1 MEQMNDLVWSNERR
15 RLGDLVP
22 WPRNPRQI
30 KRGLSARDR
39 TPRRGD
45 VFETLQRY
53 FVDHVVTTKLV
64 VSEARNFPEIAQFYY
79 DKVIHRSRLQLLRV
93 VERAISRG
101 EFRPLDVKATVDA
114 IILPI
119 LMMAIWRHSLCD
131 CGPMSDPQ
139 LFLSTLSDI
148 LVSGLRK
155 E

>member
-53 FVDHVVTTKLV
+53 FVDHVVTTDFDAHPLPPQVITNSGRCFAKDICRRADGDKLSV
-64 VSEARNFPEIAQFYY
+64 VDSQLTS
-79 DKVIHRSRLQLLRV
+79 RSCLH
-93 VERAISRG
+93 VELA
-101 EFRPLDVKATVDA
+101 
-114 IILPI
+114 
-119 LMMAIWRHSLCD
+119 
-131 CGPMSDPQ
+131 
-139 LFLSTLSDI
+139 
-148 LVSGLRK
+148 
-155 E
+155 